1 MTAQD
6 DDTARSVLVTGG
18 AGYLGALAVDALAD
32 HGVERIV
39 TIDVRDPD
47 RPRPGT
53 THVTADV
60 RTADLPGLMADHAVD
75 AVVHLAAIVNPP
87 PGMSEQTL
95 HDIEV
100 GGTERVLEAC
110 VAAGVGHV
118 TVSSSGAAYGYHL
131 ANRGRFLTE
140 DDPVRGSAHFA
151 YSKHKAEVERLL
163 AGYRRR
169 HPDLGQLVLRAGTI
183 LGEGTSNL
191 ITDLFEKRAVLGLR
205 GVDVPFVFVWDHDVA
220 EVIAR
225 GVTGGI
231 TGVFNLAGDGVLT
244 LADIARIE
252 DKRLVALPPGLLARA
267 LGLLR
272 AARLTQYGPEQVDF
286 LRYRP
291 VLANDALKRAFPGLP
306 RRSSAE
312 AYEIYRTGREAR
324 RG

>member
-1 MTAQD
+1 MSAGGG
-6 DDTARSVLVTGG
+6 TARSVLVTGG
-18 AGYLGALAVDALAD
+18 AGYLGGLAVEALAEHGAD
-32 HGVERIV
+32 RIV
-39 TIDVRDPD
+39 TVDVRDP
-47 RPRPGT
+47 RHPHPGV

-60 RTADLPGLMADHAVD
+60 RTVDLAALLADHEVD

-87 PGMSEQTL
+87 PDMSEQTL

-100 GGTERVLEAC
+100 GGTERVLDAC
-110 VAAGVGHV
+110 VHAGVDHL

-131 ANRGRFLTE
+131 SNRGRHLTE
-140 DDPVRGSAHFA
+140 EDPVRGSAHFA
-151 YSKHKAEVERLL
+151 YAKHKAEVERLL

-169 HPDLGQLVLRAGTI
+169 HPRLGQLVLRPGTI
-183 LGEGTSNL
+183 LGESTSNL
-191 ITDLFEKRAVLGLR
+191 ITDLFEKRVVLGLR
-205 GVDVPFVFVWDHDVA
+205 GVDVPFVFVWDRDVA

-225 GVTGGI
+225 GVTERI

-252 DKRLVALPPGLLARA
+252 GKPLVALPPGALARG

-272 AARLTQYGPEQVDF
+272 AVGLTQYGPEQVDF

-306 RRSSAE
+306 RRSTAE

-324 RG
+324 DG